1 MSKAHV
7 WNLLFE
13 RGRGRFEMNLKTR
26 KDTKQV
32 KSQQTLQLC
41 WTSLPLY
48 NRPTYTLKEP
58 KLDTVDFFTPIYLA
72 SFVSKLNDDH
82 HTVNVIC
89 IFVMWWCLIFG
100 AAFRSHTPDSHD
112 GTSCNSEGCWW
123 LLPWCLVLFIS
134 KKECL
139 LQSIDHQSYHVCLNF
154 ECPLIFLWLL
164 EKTQVLWS
172 NLWPFMAIFPFPN
185 LSHSQQPGCL
195 AGVPSDRQS
204 MGSQLAFDWSS
215 LPNPEGHPVSGIFLR
230 EGKVLSIPYRWF
242 WENSGSGDLWNWYWL
257 RSM

>member
-112 GTSCNSEGCWW
+112 GTSCNSES
-123 LLPWCLVLFIS
+123 CLMTATVVPGFVHIQKRMFAPINRSSVISCMFEFWMSINFSLITWKNSSSVVQPLTFHGHFSIS
-134 KKECL
+134 KSLPFPTARLPGWCAQWPAKHGLATC
-139 LQSIDHQSYHVCLNF
+139 F
-154 ECPLIFLWLL
+154 RLIF
-164 EKTQVLWS
+164 S
-172 NLWPFMAIFPFPN
+172 P
-185 LSHSQQPGCL
+185 QPGRSPCFRYIFE
-195 AGVPSDRQS
+195 GRE
-204 MGSQLAFDWSS
+204 SS
-215 LPNPEGHPVSGIFLR
+215 LHTIPMVLR
-230 EGKVLSIPYRWF
+230 KFRKWRFMELI
-242 WENSGSGDLWNWYWL
+242 LIT
-257 RSM
+257 

>member
-13 RGRGRFEMNLKTR
+13 NGRGRFEMNLKTR

-32 KSQQTLQLC
+32 KSHQTLQLC

-89 IFVMWWCLIFG
+89 IYSLCDGVWFFGQHFGPTPLIPMMELHVTPKFVDDCYHG
-100 AAFRSHTPDSHD
+100 AWF
-112 GTSCNSEGCWW
+112 CWY
-123 LLPWCLVLFIS
+123 PKTNVCS
-134 KKECL
+134 N
-139 LQSIDHQSYHVCLNF
+139 QSIISHIMYVWILNVHQ
-154 ECPLIFLWLL
+154 FLWLL
-164 EKTQVLWS
+164 EKLKFCGPTFDQI
-172 NLWPFMAIFPFPN
+172 MAIFPVPN
-185 LSHSQQPGCL
+185 LSHSRQPGCL

-204 MGSQLAFDWSS
+204 MGSQLAWPEISS
-215 LPNPEGHPVSGIFLR
+215 LPNPEGHPVKQVYFW
-230 EGKVLSIPYRWF
+230 GKGKFSPYHTD
-242 WENSGSGDLWNWYWL
+242 GSDKFRKWRFMELIL
-257 RSM
+257 IT